1 MKKILGMSAL
11 VVLGLGMGT
20 ALVAC
25 GSKDKGTPPPDVQA
39 QIAERIAPEGEI
51 VKQGAAAP
59 VAGGAARS
67 GEEVFQAKCTVCHTA
82 GVGGAPK
89 IGSASDWGPRV
100 AKGMDTLYASTT
112 TGFKGMP
119 PKGLCMDCSDTELKA
134 AVDYMVG
141 KSK

>member
-11 VVLGLGMGT
+11 VILGLGMGT

-25 GSKDKGTPPPDVQA
+25 GSKDKGAPSPDAKA

-59 VAGGAARS
+59 AAGGAARS
-67 GEEVFQAKCTVCHTA
+67 GEEVFQSKCTVCHTA

-89 IGSASDWGPRV
+89 VGSAADWGPRV
-100 AKGMDTLYASTT
+100 AKGMDTLYASATN
-112 TGFKGMP
+112 GFKGMP
-119 PKGLCMDCSDTELKA
+119 PKGLCMDCSEAELKA
-134 AVDYMVG
+134 AVDYMTS

>member
-1 MKKILGMSAL
+1 MVAELARGHVPPQASDYNAPAHSRFLYSDGDWAMKKILGMSAL

-59 VAGGAARS
+59 VAGALRGP
-67 GEEVFQAKCTVCHTA
+67 AKKCFRPNALSV
-82 GVGGAPK
+82 
-89 IGSASDWGPRV
+89 
-100 AKGMDTLYASTT
+100 
-112 TGFKGMP
+112 MP
-119 PKGLCMDCSDTELKA
+119 PASVA
-134 AVDYMVG
+134 HPR
-141 KSK
+141 